1 MARNSNRIKEVHTKS
16 FRETMSNLKEINLII
31 RKTTLKNWN
40 SKDKVNIKQTQIN
53 YAGIPLNI
61 SKSRF

>member
-1 MARNSNRIKEVHTKS
+1 MARNLNRIKEVRTKS

-31 RKTTLKNWN
+31 RKITLKNWN